1 MPLLPKNVSIKNTDV
16 SILMFS
22 QTNQPCG
29 CFGKA
34 TYFSANFASVL
45 FASLCTHVISIF
57 DPKAEGD
64 YDCNAVKC
72 DDDYCD
78 DDDDDDCNNDD
89 CDDDCNNNDCDNA
102 VKCDDDDDG
111 SGMHCIPPMGCICKM
126 PPRREIYIY
135 K

>member
-1 MPLLPKNVSIKNTDV
+1 MPLLPKNASIKNTGV

-78 DDDDDDCNNDD
+78 DDDDDDCNHDD